1 MKRKIAIG
9 ILVTYIP
16 LCVAPFLGLDNEKKT
31 ENLRSNTLLIN
42 SRRDFREEMYKKVI
56 MQRNISNAAI
66 EKEENSFNEVS
77 LNQEED
83 IQNENIE
90 IYMVGYLNSDS
101 NIRDFP
107 STTDGNIITTLVKS
121 TQIEFSEYNQDWLK
135 VKVDNIYGY
144 IWKPLVS
151 LEPINFTKYDVPK
164 NSIKTFMPYTAITL
178 KSSAQYKLQQMAY
191 TGNYGI
197 RQVDGR
203 YCVALGSA
211 YTTNIGQF
219 VDLILAN
226 GNVIHCILADCKA
239 DKDTNSEGTLTV
251 HDGSLVEF
259 VVDSQALSRKVR
271 YAGDISKA
279 CEEWESPVESI
290 IVYEE
295 GEILND

>member
-1 MKRKIAIG
+1 M
-9 ILVTYIP
+9 
-16 LCVAPFLGLDNEKKT
+16 
-31 ENLRSNTLLIN
+31 
-42 SRRDFREEMYKKVI
+42 
-56 MQRNISNAAI
+56 
-66 EKEENSFNEVS
+66 
-77 LNQEED
+77 
-83 IQNENIE
+83 
-90 IYMVGYLNSDS
+90 
-101 NIRDFP
+101 
-107 STTDGNIITTLVKS
+107 
-121 TQIEFSEYNQDWLK
+121 
-135 VKVDNIYGY
+135 
-144 IWKPLVS
+144 VS
-151 LEPINFTKYDVPK
+151 LEPINFTKYDVPQ

-178 KSSAQYKLQQMAY
+178 KSSVQYKLQQMAY